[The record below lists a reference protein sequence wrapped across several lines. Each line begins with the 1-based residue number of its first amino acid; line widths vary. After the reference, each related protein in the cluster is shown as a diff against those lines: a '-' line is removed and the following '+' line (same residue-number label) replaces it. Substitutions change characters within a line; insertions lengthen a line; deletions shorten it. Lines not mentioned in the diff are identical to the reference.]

1 MNVICSLFIPP
12 NPSLI
17 YSSLHPPIYW
27 IILHQEFI
35 IARMCNSHI
44 VLYSKS
50 FNHLFIHASAH
61 HLLNHSS
68 PRVSMSFFRLVMG
81 LSFFGTMNSSSGDWK
96 ASCFVQTLDIAFLST
111 YSEPQF
117 RVSSFTI
124 CIGCWHSNQQWICL
138 PGEAILGASIH
149 TSYENHSSKSIALNP
164 GFPFQILS
172 HSFGENLQSY
182 ERPSPQ
188 WKPGFEASKKLASLL
203 LFFH

>member
-17 YSSLHPPIYW
+17 YSSMHPPIYW

-68 PRVSMSFFRLVMG
+68 PKVSMSFFRLVMG
-81 LSFFGTMNSSSGDWK
+81 LWPHLSLEPWTVLVGIGKLPVLCKLWILH
-96 ASCFVQTLDIAFLST
+96 SCLP

-117 RVSSFTI
+117 RFPLSLSALDVDIAISSEYAY
-124 CIGCWHSNQQWICL
+124 QV
-138 PGEAILGASIH
+138 
-149 TSYENHSSKSIALNP
+149 K
-164 GFPFQILS
+164 PF
-172 HSFGENLQSY
+172 
-182 ERPSPQ
+182 
-188 WKPGFEASKKLASLL
+188 
-203 LFFH
+203 